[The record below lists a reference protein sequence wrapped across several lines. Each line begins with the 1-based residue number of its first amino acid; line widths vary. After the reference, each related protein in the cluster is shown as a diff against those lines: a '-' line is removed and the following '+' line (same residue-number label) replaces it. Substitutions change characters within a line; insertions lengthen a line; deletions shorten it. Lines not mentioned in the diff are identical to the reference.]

1 MQDYQTFGDAIA
13 CVTRDQRVESDDW
26 SVKLAY
32 EAFGVLKAGLPA
44 ISHYRIR
51 VLHNPDHFAFTADGN
66 HIFLTRTLLELC
78 GTVEMAAFVIAHE
91 IAHHEL
97 GHIPAASKVLKGRLN
112 VTVDFLQNFVS
123 PITRA
128 RWENEADMFAIK
140 TCIAA
145 GLSGEKC
152 LRTFQVLEKNTLDR
166 RGINAALGSDAFYC
180 SEMSSIERRW
190 RIGLYLLRYAYY
202 PIRIR
207 RILAER
213 HAGICENSYR
223 VFLF

>member
-1 MQDYQTFGDAIA
+1 
-13 CVTRDQRVESDDW
+13 
-26 SVKLAY
+26 
-32 EAFGVLKAGLPA
+32 
-44 ISHYRIR
+44 
-51 VLHNPDHFAFTADGN
+51 
-66 HIFLTRTLLELC
+66 
-78 GTVEMAAFVIAHE
+78 MAAFVIAHE

-97 GHIPAASKVLKGRLN
+97 GHIPAVSKVLGGRLN
-112 VTVDFLQNFVS
+112 VIVHFLQIFVS

-128 RWENEADMFAIK
+128 RWENEADMFALN

-145 GLSGEKC
+145 GLSGKKC
-152 LRTFQVLEKNTLDR
+152 LRTFQVLEKNTLDHH
-166 RGINAALGSDAFYC
+166 GINAALGGDAFYC

-190 RIGLYLLRYAYY
+190 RIGLHLLRYAYY

-213 HAGICENSYR
+213 RAGISENSFR